1 MEHSDIV
8 LTYSTVLM
16 SIGFS
21 NIIAYI
27 SFNYPYFMRRT
38 ISTSGRKRIVYISS
52 WWILVIVFWI
62 SIKGLFNLNY
72 LLNKIEKLSIFDNF
86 ILSFVVPISY
96 IIIPFHVISIITD
109 LYTVFL
115 KEEVLIAYREACKKD
130 RDWMKVLGRPK
141 FWILNV
147 LQVDE
152 EDFCNNKK
160 YINIFIDFH
169 KYKLFRDLYLL
180 APLLIFLSIFNHLF
194 KYKIIF
200 YLYIILTIITQ
211 SIPNKIELFIK
222 DINNTQNNDV
232 S

>member
-72 LLNKIEKLSIFDNF
+72 LLNKTQDLYMIDNF
-86 ILSFVVPISY
+86 ILSFVIPISY

-115 KEEVLIAYREACKKD
+115 KEEVLIAYKEACEKD

-147 LQVDE
+147 LRVNE
-152 EDFCNNKK
+152 EEFCNNIKH
-160 YINIFIDFH
+160 INIFINFH
-169 KYKLFRDLYLL
+169 KHKLFRDLYLL
-180 APLLIFLSIFNHLF
+180 IPLLIFLVIFDNLF
-194 KYKIIF
+194 KYKLIF
-200 YLYIILTIITQ
+200 YLYIISTTITQ
-211 SIPNKIELFIK
+211 SITNKIELFK
-222 DINNTQNNDV
+222 K
-232 S
+232 